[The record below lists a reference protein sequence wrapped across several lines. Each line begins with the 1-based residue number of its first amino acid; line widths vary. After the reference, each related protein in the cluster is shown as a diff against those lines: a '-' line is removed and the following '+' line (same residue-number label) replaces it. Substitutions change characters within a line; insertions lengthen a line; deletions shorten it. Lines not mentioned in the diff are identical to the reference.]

1 MGTPVHAIQVES
13 LFFLN
18 KETKSSLEMPN
29 VKLTYFNLRG
39 RGEPCRIMLAYGGIK
54 YEDERIPPPWDPA
67 TSWPTLKPN
76 TPFGVLPI
84 LTWDGEE
91 ICQSMA
97 CARFVAREV
106 GLYGKSSLEQ
116 AQVDEIVDVIQDLTN
131 TFIKF
136 YFAKDEA
143 ALKNFSEV
151 TLVTALGQLEKR
163 LVSRGEDFV
172 GNSLTWADTHVFM
185 YISDLEPAALEKF
198 PKLTA
203 LKERVGN
210 VPNIKAWVESRPKT
224 DL

>member
-116 AQVDEIVDVIQDLTN
+116 AQVDEIVDVIQDLT
-131 TFIKF
+131 
-136 YFAKDEA
+136 
-143 ALKNFSEV
+143 
-151 TLVTALGQLEKR
+151 LVTALGQLEKR
-163 LVSRGEDFV
+163 LVSRGGEYFV

>member
-18 KETKSSLEMPN
+18 KETKSSLDMPN

-151 TLVTALGQLEKR
+151 TLVTALGE
-163 LVSRGEDFV
+163 
-172 GNSLTWADTHVFM
+172 
-185 YISDLEPAALEKF
+185 LEKF

>member
-1 MGTPVHAIQVES
+1 MGSTALTTVGGSRLWNTSKLIRIKR
-13 LFFLN
+13 F
-18 KETKSSLEMPN
+18 EMPN

-136 YFAKDEA
+136 YFA
-143 ALKNFSEV
+143 
-151 TLVTALGQLEKR
+151 
-163 LVSRGEDFV
+163 
-172 GNSLTWADTHVFM
+172 NSLTWADTHVFM
-185 YISDLEPAALEKF
+185 YISALEPAALEKF
-198 PKLTA
+198 PKL
-203 LKERVGN
+203 
-210 VPNIKAWVESRPKT
+210 
-224 DL
+224 

>member
-1 MGTPVHAIQVES
+1 
-13 LFFLN
+13 
-18 KETKSSLEMPN
+18 MPN

-39 RGEPCRIMLAYGGIK
+39 RGEPCRILLAYGGIK

-67 TSWPTLKPN
+67 TNWSTLKPT

-84 LTWDGEE
+84 LNWDGEE

-97 CARFVAREV
+97 CARFVAKEV
-106 GLYGKSSLEQ
+106 GLAGKTNLEQ
-116 AQVDEIVDVIQDLTN
+116 AQVDEIVDVVQDLIN
-131 TFIKF
+131 TWIKF

-143 ALKNFSEV
+143 ALKNFGEV
-151 TLVTALGQLEKR
+151 TLITVLGQLEKK
-163 LVSRGEDFV
+163 LESRGGEYFV

-185 YISDLEPAALEKF
+185 YLSDLDAAVLEKF
-198 PKLTA
+198 PKLA
-203 LKERVGN
+203 GLKERVGS

>member
-67 TSWPTLKPN
+67 TTWPTLKPN

-116 AQVDEIVDVIQDLTN
+116 AQVE
-131 TFIKF
+131 
-136 YFAKDEA
+136 E
-143 ALKNFSEV
+143 
-151 TLVTALGQLEKR
+151 R
-163 LVSRGEDFV
+163 LVSRGGEYFV